1 MIHLDIKRI
10 AVSTIVAGT
19 LILVVSMV
27 VSTVTQVFLK
37 YNVLTLPGMRSADD
51 PVSILFFLQPYVVA
65 LGLAILYNFAKN
77 NFTRTMMRNGVVLGL
92 LGWILYGI
100 PSAFIVYSSMDYPI
114 GFTVNSVIGPLIYM
128 LGAGITITGLSSV
141 TLVD

>member
-37 YNVLTLPGMRSADD
+37 YDVLTLPGMRSVKD
-51 PVSILFFLQPYVVA
+51 PVSILFFFQPYVVA
-65 LGLAILYNFAKN
+65 LGLVILYNFAKN
-77 NFTRTMMRNGVVLGL
+77 NFTRTMIRNGVVLGL

-114 GFTVNSVIGPLIYM
+114 GFTVNSVIGPLISL

>member
-27 VSTVTQVFLK
+27 VSAVTQVFLK
-37 YNVLTLPGMRSADD
+37 YDVLTLPGMRSVKD
-51 PVSILFFLQPYVVA
+51 PVSILFFFQPYVVA

-77 NFTRTMMRNGVVLGL
+77 NFTRTMIRNGVVLGL

-100 PSAFIVYSSMDYPI
+100 PSAFIVYSSMDYPL
-114 GFTVNSVIGPLIYM
+114 GFTVNSVVGPLVYM
-128 LGAGITITGLSSV
+128 IGAGITIVGLGSV
-141 TLVD
+141 KLVD

>member
-1 MIHLDIKRI
+1 MDIKRI

-37 YNVLTLPGMRSADD
+37 YDVLTLPGMRSVKD
-51 PVSILFFLQPYVVA
+51 PVSILFFFQPYVVA
-65 LGLAILYNFAKN
+65 LGLVILYNFAKN
-77 NFTRTMMRNGVVLGL
+77 NFTGTIIRNGVVLGL

-114 GFTVNSVIGPLIYM
+114 GFTVDSVIGPLIYM

>member
-19 LILVVSMV
+19 LILVVSIV
-27 VSTVTQVFLK
+27 VSTITQVFLK
-37 YNVLTLPGMRSADD
+37 YDVLALPGMRSAKD
-51 PVSILFFLQPYVVA
+51 PVSILFFFQPYVVA

-77 NFTRTMMRNGVVLGL
+77 NFTRTMIRNGVVLGL

-100 PSAFIVYSSMDYPI
+100 PSAFIVYSSMAYPI

>member
-1 MIHLDIKRI
+1 MDIKRI

-19 LILVVSMV
+19 LILVVSMI

-37 YNVLTLPGMRSADD
+37 YDVLTLPGMRSVKD
-51 PVSILFFLQPYVVA
+51 PVSILFFFQPYVVA

-77 NFTRTMMRNGVVLGL
+77 NFTRTMIRNGVVLGL